1 MDWAHSQDLL
11 DIFFAEVD
19 ERGARLSE
27 AAGALA
33 AGTLDFSMIDD
44 LVRDAHT
51 IKGSSNMMGRHEV
64 AAAAYD
70 LERAWAHVRDEKITD
85 SSALGYAL
93 QVLADLVVK
102 STRDSGYS
110 SALAAASER
119 LADAYGGSKV
129 RVSVDDPVVKS
140 AIDAGG
146 DTLGGLLSSAET
158 ELAGSVTRVDTGN
171 LYKLINR
178 AVEIGIDVNAL
189 ADLTHVAF
197 EGSEPT
203 QLLAAWRTQLE
214 RLSHDVDELQ
224 SWAVSL
230 ADVPLREAVETF
242 PQFIRFLGRRLGK
255 QVRLET
261 SGTDLHV
268 DRQIV
273 DLLREPLR
281 HLIVN
286 AVDHGIE
293 SAQERSSAGKPPAGS
308 VRLSAKINDERLKIV
323 VSDDGRGIDWEAVE
337 AVAIERGLPTGAS
350 ELRSHLFKPG
360 FTTLKGGNDF
370 SGTGEGLAMVADAVD
385 RVAGSVE
392 MSSTKG
398 RGTTVRI
405 DIPVSLVLQSIVVV
419 ASGDQFFGLS
429 EAAVVGSMKLTADRV
444 TQGARGPEVLY
455 QGEAIPVASF
465 SQILGIPLVETESEA
480 LLVST
485 RSGLVAVSVPEIV
498 DRRRVAV
505 KSLGP
510 ILEGGGYITGGA
522 FLGGG
527 QVMIVIDHH
536 YLGSQARLGAA
547 EAVRKDRILVV
558 DDSAGVRTLMAATL
572 RGQGFEVVVTPGSRE
587 AARVMADQQFDLLVV
602 DYSMPGST
610 GAELVEALRHSGV
623 ELPIVMVSGVAGD
636 SDKERAWK
644 AGVDA
649 YLDKF
654 DLRHG
659 ALVETIRRLLEES
672 RRTASGGAS

>member
-1 MDWAHSQDLL
+1 MEWAESQDLL
-11 DIFFAEVD
+11 DIYFSEVD

-33 AGTLDFSMIDD
+33 AGTLEYASIDA

-51 IKGSSNMMGRHEV
+51 IKGSSNMMGRQEV

-70 LERAWAHVRDEKITD
+70 LERAWAYVREQQL
-85 SSALGYAL
+85 SSSPQLGYAL

-102 STRDSGYS
+102 SARDSGYTG
-110 SALAAASER
+110 ALAAASER
-119 LADAYGGSKV
+119 LADAYGGAKV
-129 RVSVDDPVVKS
+129 RLAKS
-140 AIDAGG
+140 DSSTHVAIAPGG
-146 DTLGGLLSSAET
+146 DTLGGLLSSAEK
-158 ELAGSVTRVDTGN
+158 ELTGSVTRVDTGN

-178 AVEIGIDVNAL
+178 AVEIGIDVNSL

-203 QLLAAWRTQLE
+203 KLLGAWRTQLE
-214 RLSHDVDELQ
+214 RLSGDIDELQ
-224 SWAVSL
+224 GWAVAL
-230 ADVPLREAVETF
+230 ADVPFREAVETF

-261 SGTDLHV
+261 SGIDLHV

-293 SAQERSSAGKPPAGS
+293 SAQQRSSAGKPLVGS
-308 VRLSAKINDERLKIV
+308 VRLSAKIADERLKIV
-323 VSDDGRGIDWEAVE
+323 ISDDGRGIDWRAVE
-337 AVAIERGLPTGAS
+337 RVATEKELPTGAS
-350 ELRSHLFKPG
+350 ELRSHLFKAG
-360 FTTLKGGNDF
+360 FTTMTEGNDF

-392 MSSTKG
+392 ITSTDG
-398 RGTTVRI
+398 RGTTIRL

-419 ASGDQFFGLS
+419 AAGDQFFGLS
-429 EAAVVGSMKLTADRV
+429 EAAVVGSLKLAPDRV
-444 TQGARGPEVLY
+444 SQGARGPEVQY

-465 SQILGIPLVETESEA
+465 SEILGIPLVETEGEA

-505 KSLGP
+505 KGLGP

-536 YLGSQARLGAA
+536 YLGAQARLDTD
-547 EAVRKDRILVV
+547 EVVRKDRVLVV

-572 RGQGFEVVVTPGSRE
+572 RGQGFEVVVMPGARE
-587 AARVMADQQFDLLVV
+587 AARVMADQRFDILVV
-602 DYSMPGST
+602 DYSMPGSS
-610 GAELVEALRHSGV
+610 GVELVEALRHSGV
-623 ELPIVMVSGVAGD
+623 DLPIVMVSGVAAE
-636 SDKERAWK
+636 SDKESAWK

-659 ALVETIRRLLEES
+659 ALVETIRRLLEEG
-672 RRTASGGAS
+672 RRTGTSVT